1 MIKPHGGKLVNRIIR
16 SRDRS
21 RDFSPVNNKSGN
33 ETKVSTPKIYL
44 NSREI
49 SDLEMIATGAFSPLE
64 GFMNKENYES
74 VLNNSRLSNGIV
86 WTIPITLA
94 VSDDEARDF
103 KEGEDILLYGTE
115 VPTPFAILHL
125 EEKYKYNKE
134 EEARKIFKTTDERHP
149 GVAYLY
155 SRGDVLLGGK
165 IDVFGVET
173 SVSLPTGLKSLLQLE
188 FSKYYL
194 TPEQTRKIF
203 KERGWKTVVGFQ
215 TRNPI
220 HRAHE
225 YLQKCTLEIVD
236 GLFIHPIVGETKG
249 DDIPADVRM
258 KCYETLIENYYPKDR
273 VLLCINP
280 AYMRYAGPKEAIF
293 HAIVRKNYGCTH
305 FIVGRD
311 HAGVGNY
318 YAPFDAQ
325 YIFDEFKKDELE
337 ITPLFFDNSFYC
349 KKCRNMAT
357 GKTCPHSPEEHF
369 SLSGTKVRELL
380 KEGEIP
386 PVEFTRPEVADILI
400 EWYLNT
406 R

>member
-1 MIKPHGGKLVNRIIR
+1 MIQPHGGKLVNKIVKKLEVRGQ
-16 SRDRS
+16 
-21 RDFSPVNNKSGN
+21 KS
-33 ETKVSTPKIYL
+33 EKRIYL
-44 NSREI
+44 SNREI

-64 GFMNKENYES
+64 GFMNENDYKS
-74 VLNNSRLSNGIV
+74 VLNNSRLSNGAV
-86 WTIPITLA
+86 WTIPITLS
-94 VSDDEARDF
+94 VSEDVAENL
-103 KEGEDILLYGTE
+103 KESEDVLLVQRIANKNEQTLG
-115 VPTPFAILHL
+115 ILHL
-125 EEKYKYNKE
+125 EERYKIDKE
-134 EEARKIFKTTDERHP
+134 KEAMKVYRTTDEKHP

-155 SRGDVLLGGK
+155 SRGEVLLGGK
-165 IDVFGVET
+165 VSVFEN
-173 SVSLPTGLKSLLQLE
+173 SSQRSAVSDQFDGFE
-188 FSKYYL
+188 KYYF

-203 KERGWKTVVGFQ
+203 EEKGWKTVVGFQ

-225 YLQKCTLEIVD
+225 YIQKCALEIVD
-236 GLFIHPIVGETKG
+236 GLFIHPIVGEVKE
-249 DDIPADVRM
+249 DDIPADIRM
-258 KCYETLIENYYPKDR
+258 KCYEVLIENYYPKDR
-273 VLLCINP
+273 VLLCVNP

-318 YAPFDAQ
+318 YGSFDAQ
-325 YIFDEFKKDELE
+325 YIFNEFSQEELG

-349 KKCRNMAT
+349 KKCGNMASS
-357 GKTCPHSPEEHF
+357 KTCPHSSNEHF

-400 EWYLNT
+400 KWYLKTN
-406 R
+406 

>member
-1 MIKPHGGKLVNRIIR
+1 MMRQRIL
-16 SRDRS
+16 
-21 RDFSPVNNKSGN
+21 K
-33 ETKVSTPKIYL
+33 KVKILFFANTEHRTP
-44 NSREI
+44 N
-49 SDLEMIATGAFSPLE
+49 
-64 GFMNKENYES
+64 
-74 VLNNSRLSNGIV
+74 
-86 WTIPITLA
+86 
-94 VSDDEARDF
+94 
-103 KEGEDILLYGTE
+103 TE
-115 VPTPFAILHL
+115 YRIFGILHL

-134 EEARKIFKTTDERHP
+134 EEAKKVFKTTEEKHP

-155 SRGDVLLGGK
+155 SRGDVYLAGK
-165 IDVFGVET
+165 VSVFE
-173 SVSLPTGLKSLLQLE
+173 LPEHLDFKN
-188 FSKYYL
+188 YYL

-203 KERGWKTVVGFQ
+203 EENDWKTVVGFQ

-225 YLQKCTLEIVD
+225 YIQKCALEMVD
-236 GLFIHPIVGETKG
+236 GLFIHPIVGEVKE

-258 KCYETLIENYYPKDR
+258 KCYETLIENYYPKER

-293 HAIVRKNYGCTH
+293 HSIVRKNYGCTH

-318 YAPFDAQ
+318 YSPFDAQ
-325 YIFDEFKKDELE
+325 YIFDKFTKEELE

-349 KKCRNMAT
+349 KKCGNMAT